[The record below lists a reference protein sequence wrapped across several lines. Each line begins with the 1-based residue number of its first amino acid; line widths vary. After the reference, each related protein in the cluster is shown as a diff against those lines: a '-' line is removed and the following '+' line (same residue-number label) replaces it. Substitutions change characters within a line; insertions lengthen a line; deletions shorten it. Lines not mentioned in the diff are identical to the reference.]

1 MRAALHRAAKR
12 GTLDRARD
20 LAAGSRRAS
29 PRSGAHA
36 SRWCVDELPERTP
49 QPPRLRADRHA
60 RRNPFSSRTRVGPS
74 ELYGYDAHGNI
85 AFLTDPAGNVTDTYT
100 YEAWGNV
107 VARTGTTS
115 NTRLYAGEEFDPDLG
130 LINLRARQYSP
141 GTGRFLAI
149 DPLMGHVFFPTSFN
163 RYLYAGND
171 PVGAVDPL
179 GTEAEEEEELT
190 AAEAAPNQASRIVV
204 RVKLPHATAAAK
216 HLLDLASET

>member
-85 AFLTDPAGNVTDTYT
+85 TFLTDASGVVTDAYD
-100 YEAWGNV
+100 YDAWGIP
-107 VARTGTTS
+107 VASTGSTVT
-115 NTRLYAGEEFDPDLG
+115 TRLFAGEELDPDLG
-130 LINLRARQYSP
+130 LINMRARQY
-141 GTGRFLAI
+141 G
-149 DPLMGHVFFPTSFN
+149 
-163 RYLYAGND
+163 
-171 PVGAVDPL
+171 
-179 GTEAEEEEELT
+179 
-190 AAEAAPNQASRIVV
+190 
-204 RVKLPHATAAAK
+204 ATAG
-216 HLLDLASET
+216 